1 MFRKFGWKAS
11 ITDKIYIS
19 YKDLNYIH
27 TTVLPHSNHQVTKLY
42 LLRVCKNDKKLAL
55 PSFHSGRS
63 QDLLICNRSYIFP
76 SSSPAGLTQ
85 TSPIPTVTASLHRP
99 PRGLSRSA
107 RRSGRHLP
115 DLHSTPY
122 QNNTRCSTPQK
133 HWGRVFNISFSP
145 TQQTRPW
152 DTSKLLA
159 AGSQYRRGTNH
170 F

>member
-1 MFRKFGWKAS
+1 MGPLEPAEPQIKC
-11 ITDKIYIS
+11 
-19 YKDLNYIH
+19 
-27 TTVLPHSNHQVTKLY
+27 PMEQVAAP
-42 LLRVCKNDKKLAL
+42 DKKPMGPLHQAPIRLLWIQWAPGAVTRVTFFPLRHL
-55 PSFHSGRS
+55 P
-63 QDLLICNRSYIFP
+63 
-76 SSSPAGLTQ
+76 GLPQ